1 MTQASTT
8 RLTIQIR
15 LEPGC
20 LGPDGKQHIDTFCAV
35 ANRILAA
42 IEPRRVHWVLLPRHD
57 KQLAEQA
64 YFLDGRPL
72 SETQATLLLQ
82 RMGVALAPL
91 LEQSDAVLSQL
102 IERYQKNR

>member
-1 MTQASTT
+1 MASSTSIPSARPPT
-8 RLTIQIR
+8 GSS
-15 LEPGC
+15 PPSN
-20 LGPDGKQHIDTFCAV
+20 PDGCTGC
-35 ANRILAA
+35 
-42 IEPRRVHWVLLPRHD
+42 LLPRHD

-82 RMGVALAPL
+82 RMGLALDPL

>member
-8 RLTIQIR
+8 ILTIQIR

-20 LGPDGKQHIDTFCAV
+20 LGPDGKQHIDTFCAA

-82 RMGVALAPL
+82 RMGVALDPL

-102 IERYQKNR
+102 IERYLKSR